1 LSKRVVE
8 LCQKADIPELFPLF
22 AQWYKFN
29 PRMQEREFFDWQF
42 RDGPVRLSEGEY
54 DFLVLRG
61 DDGRIAG
68 CLGFVGFEFV
78 LDGAVRTGGWTHNW
92 YAEDQQ
98 DGGLALLGRF
108 MELVDNRFLLR
119 LNDKSGTL
127 TRLLRIPF
135 LPAMPRWWAAI
146 DAAQAAAVLGFDET
160 SDRAILARS
169 AAMIQRIEAAPR
181 IARVA
186 RFAPEDEF
194 GFAHLGGIAGH
205 ARRTGRYL
213 NWRYVDIPKHDYR
226 IIRSDEA
233 FAVYRVE
240 TVMGSEASVIRLVE
254 WTFGP
259 KEAAAALSTIRAD
272 AQERN
277 PVLFD
282 FHCTH
287 RPLGQAL
294 GPLGFMPQNATTKP
308 MPDLFRPAFSS
319 GGYAVAIDL
328 PPHRT
333 VREIDF
339 DRWYITIGDSDID
352 RVKL

>member
-1 LSKRVVE
+1 MSRRVVE
-8 LCQKADIPELFPLF
+8 LCQKADIPELFALF

-29 PRMQEREFFDWQF
+29 PRMREHEFFDWQF
-42 RDGPVRLSEGEY
+42 RDGPRRLSDGEY

-61 DDGRIAG
+61 EDGRIAG

-78 LDGAVRTGGWTHNW
+78 LDGAIRTGGWTHNW

-108 MELVDNRFLLR
+108 MEFVDNRFLLR

-127 TRLLRIPF
+127 TRLLRIPC
-135 LPAMPRWWAAI
+135 LPAMSRWWAAI
-146 DAAQAAAVLGFDET
+146 DAAQVAVVLGFGAKG
-160 SDRAILARS
+160 DRAILERS
-169 AAMIQRIEAAPR
+169 AAMIERVEAAPLL
-181 IARVA
+181 ARVA
-186 RFAPEDEF
+186 RIAPEDEF
-194 GFAHLGGIAGH
+194 NFAHFDNIAGH
-205 ARRTGRYL
+205 VRRTGRYL
-213 NWRYVDIPKHDYR
+213 NWRYVDIPKHDYK
-226 IIRSDEA
+226 IIRSEEA

-240 TVMGSEASVIRLVE
+240 TVMGSNASIIRLLE
-254 WTFGP
+254 WSFGRA
-259 KEAAAALSTIRAD
+259 ESAAALATIREACQD
-272 AQERN
+272 RN

-287 RPLGQAL
+287 RPLGAML
-294 GPLGFMPQNATTKP
+294 GTFGFMPQSATAKP
-308 MPDLFRPAFSS
+308 MPDLFRPTFSS

-333 VREIDF
+333 VREVDF
-339 DRWYITIGDSDID
+339 DRWYITIGDRDID